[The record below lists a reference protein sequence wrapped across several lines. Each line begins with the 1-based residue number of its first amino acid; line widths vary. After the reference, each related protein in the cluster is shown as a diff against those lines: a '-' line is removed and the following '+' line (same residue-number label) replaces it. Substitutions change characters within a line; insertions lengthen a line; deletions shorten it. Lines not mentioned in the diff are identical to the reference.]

1 MKNIFKHEKLILR
14 LTFDPGLALT
24 CFRTTR
30 PSTKQLTDV
39 SAFKELISRNIYPKS
54 FYYFVEYK
62 DAFCLFDRDSNGI
75 ITTRELGSVMRS
87 LGFNPTD
94 HELQVMINSVD
105 YDGKY
110 VFLVWPDGRLPAEG
124 GGMDGRLPAGGMDER
139 LPAGGL
145 SYACS

>member
-1 MKNIFKHEKLILR
+1 MI
-14 LTFDPGLALT
+14 
-24 CFRTTR
+24 
-30 PSTKQLTDV
+30 DV
-39 SAFKELISRNIYPKS
+39 STELIPRNSHSKL
-54 FYYFVEYK
+54 FYFFVEYK

-110 VFLVWPDGRLPAEG
+110 VFLVWIPGRG
-124 GGMDGRLPAGGMDER
+124 
-139 LPAGGL
+139 
-145 SYACS
+145 

>member
-1 MKNIFKHEKLILR
+1 MEPQAEISSRRSLNNSKLFGRNCHLR
-14 LTFDPGLALT
+14 APTDLLALQ
-24 CFRTTR
+24 CRVM
-30 PSTKQLTDV
+30 SKVSIKWLIDV
-39 SAFKELISRNIYPKS
+39 STELIPLHSHSKL
-54 FYYFVEYK
+54 FYSFVEYK

-110 VFLVWPDGRLPAEG
+110 VFPVWIPGRA
-124 GGMDGRLPAGGMDER
+124 
-139 LPAGGL
+139 
-145 SYACS
+145 